1 MRKIVEK
8 KKKKSPIPEEIFKD
22 LDEAIRALEKAVD
35 KLRETR
41 NNICG

>member
-1 MRKIVEK
+1 MTKKNKNK
-8 KKKKSPIPEEIFKD
+8 KKTPIDPKIFEE
-22 LDEAIRALEKAVD
+22 LDIAIEALSKAVD